1 MLWVRNMLVKRKIL
15 SEKKKMRI
23 MMRYVLVCSRRR
35 CWMQRLKPT
44 ADGAMP

>member
-1 MLWVRNMLVKRKIL
+1 MLKVRNMLVKRKIL
-15 SEKKKMRI
+15 SEKKNMRM

-44 ADGAMP
+44 AEGSRP